1 MTNNLCGVF
10 YGAGVGPGDPEL
22 ITLKTLRIL
31 QECPVIAVPKAND
44 ESSSVALGIAK
55 KALRL
60 DGKEILELSLPM
72 TKNAAELAIAREK
85 AADEIAKRLKQNLD
99 VVFITLGDPMLYS
112 TFSYFVPLL
121 KEKLPSLKV
130 SVSAGVTSFSSA
142 TAALLLPL
150 AEADERVAIIPAS
163 YGQEDIERTLDGF
176 DTIIFMKVHKT
187 MDFLVDLLCARGLDK
202 NAYLISKAGWDS
214 EEIETDIRK
223 LKGVKHGYFSMLI
236 VKK

>member
-1 MTNNLCGVF
+1 MTNNSCGVF

-72 TKNAAELAIAREK
+72 TKNAAELATAREK

-142 TAALLLPL
+142 AASLIVPL
-150 AEADERVAIIPAS
+150 AEGEGRVAIIPAS

-176 DTIIFMKVHKT
+176 DTIIFMKVHKAI
-187 MDFLVDLLCARGLDK
+187 DRLVDLLRARGLDK
-202 NAYLISKAGWDS
+202 NAYFISKAGWDS